1 MSNFPA
7 KFCPVERPSICL
19 FDRIL
24 ADIRSTNAALKS
36 SMFGFILAENRST
49 IGGTE
54 ERICSLGL
62 KSIIFCIFL
71 TITIEIL
78 MLVSGTIYLTH
89 NKWLGREGVD
99 SWSMNLLGSRH

>member
-36 SMFGFILAENRST
+36 SMFDFILAENSQPL
-49 IGGTE
+49 E
-54 ERICSLGL
+54 AQ
-62 KSIIFCIFL
+62 KSAFAL
-71 TITIEIL
+71 W
-78 MLVSGTIYLTH
+78 V
-89 NKWLGREGVD
+89 
-99 SWSMNLLGSRH
+99 